1 MLIGA
6 VSLLV
11 QEKSEGR
18 ITGNVWI
25 AKSVRFAWIAKSVGF
40 ARIIRNVY
48 SVLLEYIVVISN
60 SLTMTMKTMTM
71 KDKAL
76 KQH

>member
-18 ITGNVWI
+18 ITGDVWI
-25 AKSVRFAWIAKSVGF
+25 AKSVRFVWIAKSVGF

-48 SVLLEYIVVISN
+48 SVL
-60 SLTMTMKTMTM
+60 
-71 KDKAL
+71 
-76 KQH
+76 

>member
-25 AKSVRFAWIAKSVGF
+25 AKSVRFA
-40 ARIIRNVY
+40 RIIRNVY
-48 SVLLEYIVVISN
+48 SVL
-60 SLTMTMKTMTM
+60 
-71 KDKAL
+71 
-76 KQH
+76 